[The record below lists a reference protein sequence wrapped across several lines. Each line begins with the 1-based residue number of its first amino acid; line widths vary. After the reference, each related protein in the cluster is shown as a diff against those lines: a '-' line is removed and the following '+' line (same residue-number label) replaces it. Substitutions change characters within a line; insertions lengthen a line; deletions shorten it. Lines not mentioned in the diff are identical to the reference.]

1 MGSQVE
7 GQATSWP
14 RAWQSAPMYL
24 MGIRRLISHQVF
36 SQVLHSKVDGI
47 SWLEPSDLCAPL
59 DLGILY
65 TQGKQTE
72 FLGGGSKVCVF
83 MDDLSS

>member
-24 MGIRRLISHQVF
+24 VGIRRLISHQVF
-36 SQVLHSKVDGI
+36 LHVLHSEVDGI
-47 SWLEPSDLCAPL
+47 SWLEMLCAPL

-65 TQGKQTE
+65 T
-72 FLGGGSKVCVF
+72 
-83 MDDLSS
+83 